1 MLNPKLLDEIGSKI
15 SEVLAKSPAGDVEK
29 NLRAMLQSVFTRL
42 DLVTREEFEVQQA
55 VLARSREK
63 LDKLEGKVAALE
75 AAVLPNQPSNAL
87 AESGLAKTD
96 ETIG

>member
-15 SEVLAKSPAGDVEK
+15 SEVLANSPAGDVEK

-63 LDKLEGKVAALE
+63 LDKLEAKVAALE
-75 AAVLPNQPSNAL
+75 AAVLPNQPGNAL

>member
-1 MLNPKLLDEIGSKI
+1 MLNQKTLDEIGSKI

-29 NLRAMLQSVFTRL
+29 NLRAMLHGVFSRL

-55 VLARSREK
+55 VLARTREK
-63 LDKLEGKVAALE
+63 LDKLEAKIAALE
-75 AAVLPNQPSNAL
+75 ATLLPAQPGNAP